1 MVNACSI
8 AEADEVVIFPKKSMG
23 RERKGDSIVSGDLS
37 GKCSKYHGGK
47 CALCD
52 KTDGF
57 SLNVLHV

>member
-23 RERKGDSIVSGDLS
+23 EREKVTASFRGDLS

-47 CALCD
+47 YALCD